1 MKMLRYIAEQP
12 LTVRVSL
19 ARLKDNVYAL
29 VDEMTPFSFLK
40 AGARIW
46 VGLGN
51 CYCVYELTV
60 AWDRDETSL
69 VEFLEEMCEEIDNE
83 RM

>member
-1 MKMLRYIAEQP
+1 MNMLRYIAEQP
-12 LTVRVSL
+12 LTARVSL

-29 VDEMTPFSFLK
+29 VDEMTPLSFLK

-69 VEFLEEMCEEIDNE
+69 VEFLEEMCEGIDNE